1 MIEIGVDVSAMQL
14 VHSCNPNYG
23 LWCDDRYIGG
33 GAEEQLVECG
43 EVHACH
49 VVNIEVGCHLAKWPE
64 LQFTE
69 APPNK
74 GTKITRSIKRS
85 TPK

>member
-1 MIEIGVDVSAMQL
+1 VEG
-14 VHSCNPNYG
+14 
-23 LWCDDRYIGG
+23 
-33 GAEEQLVECG
+33 QLVECG

-69 APPNK
+69 APPNREETLISGHIPNDSVWYIHWPLTQK
-74 GTKITRSIKRS
+74 VLLCEPDTD
-85 TPK
+85 